1 MEQMK
6 DFLLPDKEHGHSCP
20 WRTSLQRQECR
31 CSLSRQ
37 PWASRLLSSP
47 FPGSR
52 DFSRGF
58 SILELLVVIAIL
70 AILMVMTVPSMGSL
84 LDTNNVTRAGQMI
97 NDQIAMARQLA
108 STRGQSV
115 QVRFY
120 KPDGTNFT
128 AMQVM
133 GGAGYSNALSKP
145 ALFPDNFALNAGMS
159 PMLTALTYTTN
170 SGTASIR
177 GKVNADASFFLI
189 RASGAVEPDLGTN
202 NYITVANTRRN
213 PPVNYATIQV
223 DPDSART
230 SIYRP

>member
-1 MEQMK
+1 M
-6 DFLLPDKEHGHSCP
+6 
-20 WRTSLQRQECR
+20 
-31 CSLSRQ
+31 
-37 PWASRLLSSP
+37 
-47 FPGSR
+47 
-52 DFSRGF
+52 
-58 SILELLVVIAIL
+58 IAIL

-120 KPDGTNFT
+120 KPDG
-128 AMQVM
+128 
-133 GGAGYSNALSKP
+133 
-145 ALFPDNFALNAGMS
+145 
-159 PMLTALTYTTN
+159 
-170 SGTASIR
+170 
-177 GKVNADASFFLI
+177 KVNADASFFLL

-202 NYITVANTRRN
+202 NDITVANTRRN